1 MKQTALVVGGIVGA
15 IVVGAIAIYLFMPLE
30 ATVPAMIETPH
41 TVEATQPTSVLT
53 SNPDTTQLRT
63 AGSKFQ
69 DPQNR
74 YSFYYPTDY
83 QLDIQD
89 SEHIRLVKRGATQQ
103 GQTELYDGAL
113 IVFEPLTLKG
123 SALEGV
129 VNTRIQNSLSDGT
142 SETLQPK
149 KAIILNGH
157 PGFSYEL
164 RGLGSSTYLVIQKTP
179 TSNFALSITFMV
191 SDPEDVGYHNT
202 VEEILATVELQQ

>member
-1 MKQTALVVGGIVGA
+1 MKQTALVIGGVVSA
-15 IVVGAIAIYLFMPLE
+15 IVVGAIAVYLFMPLE
-30 ATVPAMIETPH
+30 ATVPTMIETPSMAQSNP
-41 TVEATQPTSVLT
+41 ATAALT
-53 SNPDTTQLRT
+53 SNPDTTQLRAT
-63 AGSKFQ
+63 GTKYQ

-74 YSFYYPTDY
+74 YFFYYPTDY
-83 QLDIQD
+83 QLDTQD
-89 SEHIRLVKRGATQQ
+89 PELIRLVKRGTTQQ

-123 SALEGV
+123 TTLEGV

-149 KAIILNGH
+149 KAITLNSY
-157 PGFSYEL
+157 PGFAYEL
-164 RGLGSSTYLVIQKTP
+164 RGLGSAMYFVVQKNP